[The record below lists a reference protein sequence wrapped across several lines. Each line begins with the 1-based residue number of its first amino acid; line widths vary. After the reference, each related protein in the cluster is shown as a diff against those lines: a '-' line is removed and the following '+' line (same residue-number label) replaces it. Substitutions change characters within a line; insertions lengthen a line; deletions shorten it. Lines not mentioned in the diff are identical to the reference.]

1 MMIKRLLDALTG
13 FAKFVAWTAIVWGTF
28 AMGFGTLPPLYLLLS
43 GQVNPG
49 DLLPDDRV
57 LTLPEYVQEL
67 AYEIALIVGG
77 FVVIAAIRKSSR
89 RSESAKDAEQSDR

>member
-1 MMIKRLLDALTG
+1 MMIKRFLDALAG
-13 FAKFVAWTAIVWGTF
+13 FAKFVAWAAIVLATF
-28 AMGFGTLPPLYLLLS
+28 AMGFSTLPKLYLLLS

-57 LTLPEYVQEL
+57 LTLQEYVQQL
-67 AYEIALIVGG
+67 AYGIALIVGG
-77 FVVIAAIRKSSR
+77 FAAIAAIRKSSR